1 MFQSGGGIMTTVQK
15 PRDRNH
21 WIVGL
26 VGGAIALSL
35 TGIGIVKL
43 AIPASQKFR
52 AAENQPVAT
61 VPQRIEVVALGRLEP
76 QGEVVR
82 VGGPTGE
89 RIQRL
94 TVKEGDLVQQG
105 AILGYLESYP
115 ERLAERNQAASKL
128 TEAQQQLQAA
138 TQYGNAQIQ
147 EAKTHVQQVDRPG
160 AFEIDAQRATIRK
173 LEAELNLATVDLQRN
188 QSLYQ
193 QGAIAKQTLDRTSS
207 QARQLEEAVN
217 NARAMLIKLETTR
230 EMDLKNAQ
238 AQLRSQQANLPL
250 TQVQVAVASAQQSL
264 NLAEARLE
272 RSLIRAT
279 KPGRILR
286 IIAHEGEAIGNT
298 GILDLGNT
306 RQMYVVAEVHETDLK
321 LVKVGQPVTITSRN
335 GAFSQPLQG
344 KVAEIGWQVFKN
356 NVLDDD
362 PAANADARVVEVK
375 IRLDDSKP
383 VEGMTNLQ
391 VDVRVQV

>member
-1 MFQSGGGIMTTVQK
+1 MTTVHK
-15 PRDRNH
+15 PRAQNH
-21 WIVGL
+21 WILGL

-35 TGIGIVKL
+35 TGLGIFKL
-43 AIPASQKFR
+43 AIPASQHSR
-52 AAENQPVAT
+52 SVEQQPVAT
-61 VPQRIEVVALGRLEP
+61 APQRVEVVALGRLEP

-82 VGGPTGE
+82 VGGPAGE

-94 TVKEGDLVQQG
+94 TAKEGDLVQKG
-105 AILGYLESYP
+105 AVLGYLESYQ
-115 ERLAERNQAASKL
+115 ERLAERNHAASKL
-128 TEAQQQLQAA
+128 AEAQQQLKAA

-160 AFEIDAQRATIRK
+160 VFEIDAQKATIRK
-173 LEAELNLATVDLQRN
+173 LEAELNLAKVDLQRN

-193 QGAIAKQTLDRTSS
+193 QGAIAKQTLDRQVS
-207 QARQLEEAVN
+207 QTRQLQEEMN
-217 NARAMLIKLETTR
+217 NARATLIKLETER
-230 EMDLKNAQ
+230 QMNLENAQ
-238 AQLRSQQANLPL
+238 AQLRSEQANLPL
-250 TQVQVAVASAQQSL
+250 TQVQVAAASAQQAL

-272 RSLIRAT
+272 RTLIRAT

-286 IIAHEGEAIGNT
+286 IIAHEGEAIGNN
-298 GILDLGNT
+298 GILDLGDT
-306 RQMYVVAEVHETDLK
+306 RQMYVVAEIHETDLR

-335 GAFSQPLQG
+335 GAFSQPLKG
-344 KVAEIGWQVFKN
+344 KVAEMGWQVFKN

-362 PAANADARVVEVK
+362 PAASADARVVEVK
-375 IRLDDSKP
+375 IRLEDSKP